1 MNTPETNPSDQL
13 NYNNADSVSGAQP
26 PDEELNSQA
35 GKRLLH
41 FEDCSHAIDQLFRSA
56 LKTDKN
62 MAFDKF
68 VGVAR
73 DFNNLSVYNA
83 MLVQLQRPGA
93 AMVGNRKQWREIGRY
108 VLPDAVPVVILW
120 PFGPVQF
127 LFELSD
133 TEGKE
138 LPGQE
143 LNSLFAKG
151 DLPECLYERTIQAAA
166 KYDISVFKTDQYGT
180 NQAGTAADL
189 EQYPKRMM
197 LAKKRVFRVKLNSR
211 HNLPTQFATLAHELG
226 HIYCGHLGADTKG
239 RWPARRLSREVMEL
253 EAEAVAWLVCQRA
266 GITTRSKEY
275 LNSLID
281 EVNLQAISMYA
292 IYEAANRVESRTVPK
307 KG

>member
-1 MNTPETNPSDQL
+1 MNTPETNSSDQL
-13 NYNNADSVSGAQP
+13 NNSNADSVSESQP

-56 LKTDKN
+56 LKKEKDL
-62 MAFDKF
+62 AFDKF
-68 VGVAR
+68 IGFAR
-73 DFNNLSVYNA
+73 EFNNLSVYNA

-93 AMVGNRKQWREIGRY
+93 AMVGSRRQWKEIGRY

-138 LPGQE
+138 LPGRE
-143 LNSLFAKG
+143 KNPLFARG
-151 DLPECLYERTIQAAA
+151 DLPENLFKRTMEAAA
-166 KYDISVFKTDQYGT
+166 KYEISVVETDQYGS
-180 NQAGTAADL
+180 NQAGTAAGLGIHPVKMILDSKL
-189 EQYPKRMM
+189 I
-197 LAKKRVFRVKLNSR
+197 FRVKLNAK
-211 HNLPTQFATLAHELG
+211 HDLPTKFATLAHELG
-226 HIYCGHLGADTKG
+226 HIYCGHLGGDTKG
-239 RWPARRLSREVMEL
+239 RWPARRLSCEAMEL

-281 EVNLQAISMYA
+281 EASLQRISMYT
-292 IYEAANRVESRTVPK
+292 IYEAANRVESRTTIK